1 MLRWLLMALLAA
13 NLAFFAWTQG
23 WLDSVVGVRASGDR
37 EPGRLALQV
46 RPDSVV
52 ILTPNAAATAAAA
65 ASAASASAASATS
78 ATPPASGTSPASS
91 ASVASGVQRST
102 SCWEA
107 GPFTAPQLA
116 SAEAVLA
123 GVMPAGAWS
132 RVPVDAPGS
141 WTVYMG
147 PYPSADLRSKKE
159 AELKRRGLKFEP
171 LQLPLELTAEQRKSL
186 GAQLIPGLSL
196 GRYTSMA
203 AAEVALSEFNA
214 SGVHSARVVELLKPY
229 AAQSLRVAQA
239 EPSLATRLE
248 GLTAAST
255 GNTVKAVN
263 TGGLNK
269 PFSPCVSP
277 P

>member
-65 ASAASASAASATS
+65 ASAASA
-78 ATPPASGTSPASS
+78 TPPASGTSPASS
-91 ASVASGVQRST
+91 ASVASGAQRST

-171 LQLPLELTAEQRKSL
+171 LQLPPELTAEQRKSL
-186 GAQLIPGLSL
+186 GAQLIPGLSF

-263 TGGLNK
+263 TGGLSK